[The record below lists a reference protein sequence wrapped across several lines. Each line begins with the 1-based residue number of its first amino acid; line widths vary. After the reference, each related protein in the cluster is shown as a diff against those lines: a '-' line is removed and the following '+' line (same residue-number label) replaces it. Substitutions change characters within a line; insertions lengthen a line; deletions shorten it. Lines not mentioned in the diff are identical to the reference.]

1 MRIFCIILASCLFLG
16 TNIASV
22 SAQSLEDLK
31 SRIDGGDSKAV
42 IEFAISAG
50 AEGMPYLR
58 TLLQRGEPQHRWG
71 TTSGYAMAALAKLGD
86 RAALDQIKGELSAKV
101 TVYDAIAKLKFVG
114 GHTAAGLLVD
124 AFRHPELYEAMIQHE
139 QDYTDDPLLDI
150 CKALIEV
157 VPDPPISPSDPCF
170 PHRGATWLAWWDTNS
185 DKVPD
190 SIALYGLSDPTD
202 VRLVR
207 RIEWHQASAVLE
219 LGHVAGDRA
228 LPFLESLTHYHVWT
242 HDVRPIDQPIGSIPG
257 NAQIVA
263 AEMGDVKSFTAITRE
278 LSSSWPDAIKK
289 LEYIRNRQAVDAIIA
304 ALDEKDLPAK
314 TGNDSYD
321 KWEYDSSKPAALMAA
336 LSNMLANPPS
346 FPATSPPSVRIQSWR
361 SWWTAN
367 RDATQFRKRS
377 SVSIN

>member
-157 VPDPPISPSDPCF
+157 VPDPPISPSDPF
-170 PHRGATWLAWWDTNS
+170 SH
-185 DKVPD
+185 
-190 SIALYGLSDPTD
+190 
-202 VRLVR
+202 
-207 RIEWHQASAVLE
+207 
-219 LGHVAGDRA
+219 
-228 LPFLESLTHYHVWT
+228 
-242 HDVRPIDQPIGSIPG
+242 
-257 NAQIVA
+257 
-263 AEMGDVKSFTAITRE
+263 
-278 LSSSWPDAIKK
+278 
-289 LEYIRNRQAVDAIIA
+289 IA
-304 ALDEKDLPAK
+304 APHGSPGGIPTATRFQTLSHSMVSVIRLMCALFAESNG
-314 TGNDSYD
+314 T
-321 KWEYDSSKPAALMAA
+321 KP
-336 LSNMLANPPS
+336 
-346 FPATSPPSVRIQSWR
+346 VRCLNSGMSQV
-361 SWWTAN
+361 TA
-367 RDATQFRKRS
+367 RCRFSR
-377 SVSIN
+377 V